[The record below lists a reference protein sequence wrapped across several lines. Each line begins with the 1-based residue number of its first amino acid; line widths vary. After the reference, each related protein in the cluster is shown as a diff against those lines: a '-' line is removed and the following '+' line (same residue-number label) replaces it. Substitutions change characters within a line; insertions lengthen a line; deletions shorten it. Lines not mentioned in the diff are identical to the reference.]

1 MVISD
6 PSGNC
11 KVTFGIPNVLF
22 RQISIAKPLRSKI
35 ACLVLLLISQKI
47 SLFYCVISNCTLE
60 YDYFDDKKNTAL
72 RMCDESTMEMIQQ
85 KIDKELKLKN
95 EIASRV
101 QYEVELAGKQ
111 KERHAKEVSHAREM
125 SAQSSTNPSVKR
137 KKGQNP
143 ETQHRPTKRGRGR
156 GRGGYNGRGSPI

>member
-1 MVISD
+1 
-6 PSGNC
+6 
-11 KVTFGIPNVLF
+11 
-22 RQISIAKPLRSKI
+22 
-35 ACLVLLLISQKI
+35 
-47 SLFYCVISNCTLE
+47 
-60 YDYFDDKKNTAL
+60 
-72 RMCDESTMEMIQQ
+72 MCDESTMEMIQQ
-85 KIDKELKLKN
+85 KIDRELKLKN

-125 SAQSSTNPSVKR
+125 STQSSTNPSVKR

-143 ETQHRPTKRGRGR
+143 ELQHRPTKRGRGR